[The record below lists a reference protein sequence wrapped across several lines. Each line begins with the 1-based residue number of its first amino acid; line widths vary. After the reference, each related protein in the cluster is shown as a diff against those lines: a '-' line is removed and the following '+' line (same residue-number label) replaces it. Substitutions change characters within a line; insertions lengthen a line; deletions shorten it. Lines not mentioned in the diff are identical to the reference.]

1 MQKVFASMIKSLLV
15 IFRSILRLY
24 DTEVPYRAV
33 DIINKVSE
41 YIKFDKEVL
50 LKIAQVRYENDKYTK
65 QEMKM
70 LKGALL
76 DNMQHLLKQVDAI
89 KM

>member
-1 MQKVFASMIKSLLV
+1 MIKSLLV